1 MSLLSRFAHLFR
13 TEGVNRDL
21 DEEHEFHIAALTE
34 ELIEAGMEPAEAA
47 RQARLK
53 FGNRLR
59 AREESR
65 DAKLIPWAESLV
77 QDLGYGFRALR
88 KSPSFAG
95 IAILTLALGIGAN
108 TAIFSVVNGVLLN
121 PLPYHEPGRI
131 ICLFEKFPNS
141 KFTSISYPNFLD
153 WQRMNRTFSAM
164 AAYRAKGFTISGEGE
179 PEHLEGEMV
188 SAGFFEIFGVHP
200 VIGQTFRKQD
210 DRLSAAPVAMISEGL
225 WKQKFGS
232 TRNIIGQRIIVDGIG
247 RSVIGVVP
255 SNFHFQYNTRSH
267 TDIYIPTGEWREPQF
282 YANRNAGWGLAAV
295 GRLKPGVTLAQ
306 ARGDMDRVSRQL
318 AVTYPEVDSNVTTNL
333 IPIKEV
339 LVGDMRPALLILL
352 AAVGLVLLI
361 SCVNVTNLL
370 LARSTS
376 RRREFAIRLA
386 VGAGQMRIVRQLLT
400 ESMLLAVIGAGLGLF
415 LAKFGTAAAI
425 AAMPQTMPR
434 AEEIGLDVRV
444 LLFTVLISVA
454 AGIVFGVAP
463 ALKTRADVAGDLKE
477 SARTVA
483 KSRNRTQSVFVV
495 LEMAMALVLLIGA
508 GLMVRTL
515 FALWAANP
523 GFNPHD
529 VITFWV
535 SPPTSIQ
542 KESPTAT
549 HAFFRQMH
557 DKLASTPDVQ
567 AVSLS
572 YGANPMNGDDELYFW
587 FPGRPKPAHVTDVP
601 MALAYIV
608 TPEYLKTLRIALL
621 RGRFLTDRDN
631 EHSPAVVVIDE
642 TLAGKYFPG
651 QNPIGQ
657 YLDLEGSGRMHN
669 PRIVGVVA
677 HVNQWGLGLDT
688 TSALQ
693 TQIYIPMAQYLD
705 DLAGVTVYARGKRG
719 VPDFETLRQRL
730 LAFNGDLVAFDHYP
744 MEQIVSRS
752 VASKRFSMA
761 LLAVFAGLALLLAS
775 IGIYGVLSYLV
786 GQRTQEIGIRLALG
800 AGRRR
805 VLHLILA
812 DGARMA
818 LAGIG
823 IGVVAALGL
832 THLMAGMLFGV
843 KPTDILTF
851 VLVALTLFA
860 IAFIA
865 CYVPARRAMKIDPMT
880 ALRNE

>member
-1 MSLLSRFAHLFR
+1 M
-13 TEGVNRDL
+13 
-21 DEEHEFHIAALTE
+21 
-34 ELIEAGMEPAEAA
+34 
-47 RQARLK
+47 
-53 FGNRLR
+53 
-59 AREESR
+59 
-65 DAKLIPWAESLV
+65 
-77 QDLGYGFRALR
+77 
-88 KSPSFAG
+88 
-95 IAILTLALGIGAN
+95 
-108 TAIFSVVNGVLLN
+108 NGVLLN
-121 PLPYHEPGRI
+121 PLPYHEPDRI

-210 DRLSAAPVAMISEGL
+210 DRLGAAPVAMISEGL

-232 TRNIIGQRIIVDGIG
+232 ARNIIGRRITVDGIG

-255 SNFHFQYNTRSH
+255 SNFHFQYNRRSH
-267 TDIYIPTGEWREPQF
+267 TDIYIPTGEWSEPQF

-361 SCVNVTNLL
+361 SCVNVANLL
-370 LARSTS
+370 LARSTA
-376 RRREFAIRLA
+376 RQREFAIRA
-386 VGAGQMRIVRQLLT
+386 AIGAGRMRIVRQLLT
-400 ESMLLAVIGAGLGLF
+400 ESTLLALIGGGLGLF

-463 ALKTRADVAGDLKE
+463 ALKTRRASIAGDLKE

-515 FALWAANP
+515 FVLWGANP

-529 VITFWV
+529 VITFSV
-535 SPPTSIQ
+535 SPPASLQ
-542 KESPTAT
+542 KESPAAT

-572 YGANPMNGDDELYFW
+572 YGANPMNGDDELYFS
-587 FPGRPKPAHVTDVP
+587 FPGRPKPAHVTDLP

-621 RGRFLTDRDN
+621 RGRFLTI
-631 EHSPAVVVIDE
+631 A
-642 TLAGKYFPG
+642 
-651 QNPIGQ
+651 
-657 YLDLEGSGRMHN
+657 
-669 PRIVGVVA
+669 
-677 HVNQWGLGLDT
+677 T
-688 TSALQ
+688 TS
-693 TQIYIPMAQYLD
+693 TRP
-705 DLAGVTVYARGKRG
+705 
-719 VPDFETLRQRL
+719 
-730 LAFNGDLVAFDHYP
+730 
-744 MEQIVSRS
+744 
-752 VASKRFSMA
+752 
-761 LLAVFAGLALLLAS
+761 
-775 IGIYGVLSYLV
+775 LSW
-786 GQRTQEIGIRLALG
+786 
-800 AGRRR
+800 
-805 VLHLILA
+805 
-812 DGARMA
+812 
-818 LAGIG
+818 
-823 IGVVAALGL
+823 
-832 THLMAGMLFGV
+832 
-843 KPTDILTF
+843 
-851 VLVALTLFA
+851 
-860 IAFIA
+860 
-865 CYVPARRAMKIDPMT
+865 
-880 ALRNE
+880 

>member
-1 MSLLSRFAHLFR
+1 MSLRSRFVDLFR
-13 TEGVNRDL
+13 TERVDREIR
-21 DEEHEFHIAALTE
+21 EEQEFHIASLTAE
-34 ELIEAGMEPAEAA
+34 FIQAGIEPEEAA

-53 FGNRLR
+53 FGNQVR

-65 DAKLIPWAESLV
+65 EAKLIPWLESLG
-77 QDLGYGFRALR
+77 QDVYYGLRTLR
-88 KSPSFAG
+88 KSPSFTAV
-95 IAILTLALGIGAN
+95 AILTLALGIGAN

-121 PLPYHEPGRI
+121 PLPYHESDRI

-153 WQRMNRTFSAM
+153 WERMNRSFSAM

-200 VIGQTFRKQD
+200 VIGQTFSKQD
-210 DRLSAAPVAMISEGL
+210 DRLGAAPVAMISEEL
-225 WKQKFGS
+225 WKRKFGS
-232 TRNIIGQRIIVDGIG
+232 ARNIIGQRIIVDGIG
-247 RSVIGVVP
+247 RTVIGVVP
-255 SNFHFQYNTRSH
+255 SNFHFQYNRKSH
-267 TDIYIPTGEWREPQF
+267 TEIYAPTGDWRKPEF
-282 YANRNAGWGLAAV
+282 YANRIAGWGLAAV

-306 ARGDMDRVSRQL
+306 ARGDMDRVSDKL

-339 LVGDMRPALLILL
+339 FVGDMRPALLILL

-361 SCVNVTNLL
+361 ACVNVANLL
-370 LARSTS
+370 LARSTA
-376 RRREFAIRLA
+376 RQREFAIRSA
-386 VGAGQMRIVRQLLT
+386 IGAGRMRIVRQLLT
-400 ESMLLAVIGAGLGLF
+400 ESTLLALIGGALGLF

-454 AGIVFGVAP
+454 AGIIFGVVP
-463 ALKTRADVAGDLKE
+463 ALRTRPDIAGDLKE

-495 LEMAMALVLLIGA
+495 LEVAMALVLLIGA

-515 FALWAANP
+515 FVLWGANP

-529 VITFWV
+529 VITFSV
-535 SPPTSIQ
+535 SPPTSLQ

-549 HAFFRQMH
+549 HALFRQMH

-587 FPGRPKPAHVTDVP
+587 FHGRPKPAHATDLP
-601 MALAYIV
+601 MALTYIV

-621 RGRFLTDRDN
+621 RGRFLTDRDD

-642 TLAGKYFPG
+642 TLAEKYFPG

-657 YLDLEGSGRMHN
+657 YLDFAGSGKMHN
-669 PRIVGVVA
+669 PRIIGVVA

-693 TQIYIPMAQYLD
+693 AQMYIPMAEYLD
-705 DLAGVTVYARGKRG
+705 DLVGVTVYARGKRG
-719 VPDFETLRQRL
+719 VPILRP
-730 LAFNGDLVAFDHYP
+730 F
-744 MEQIVSRS
+744 
-752 VASKRFSMA
+752 ASGFSHSMA
-761 LLAVFAGLALLLAS
+761 
-775 IGIYGVLSYLV
+775 
-786 GQRTQEIGIRLALG
+786 T
-800 AGRRR
+800 
-805 VLHLILA
+805 
-812 DGARMA
+812 
-818 LAGIG
+818 
-823 IGVVAALGL
+823 
-832 THLMAGMLFGV
+832 
-843 KPTDILTF
+843 
-851 VLVALTLFA
+851 
-860 IAFIA
+860 
-865 CYVPARRAMKIDPMT
+865 
-880 ALRNE
+880 